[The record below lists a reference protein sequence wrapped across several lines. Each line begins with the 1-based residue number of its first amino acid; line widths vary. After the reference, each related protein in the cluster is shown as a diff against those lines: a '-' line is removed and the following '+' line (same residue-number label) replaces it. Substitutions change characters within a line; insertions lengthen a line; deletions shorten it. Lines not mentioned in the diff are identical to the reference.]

1 MARARPKGRREEGPL
16 GDEGEKRTSL
26 VDDAYEAMRANIRD
40 ATFAPGYQASEQEI
54 AVRLGMSRTPVHEA
68 AIRLQEDGLVRVLPR
83 KGILILALA
92 PDDLREIYD
101 VIIGIEG
108 RAAELVA
115 GLPDAERLAAA
126 QDLGAHTEAMEAA
139 HIRNDLPAW
148 GMADGAFHAALI
160 EHTRN
165 GRMSRIIQTIN
176 DQSHRARMLT
186 LNLRGGLDASLAEHR
201 KIVEAVR
208 TGKAAEALE
217 AARSHRFRA
226 RDELLPILKSYG
238 LKHL

>member
-1 MARARPKGRREEGPL
+1 MARARPKSRREEGPV
-16 GDEGEKRTSL
+16 GEESEKRTSL

-115 GLPDAERLAAA
+115 VLPNAERLAAA
-126 QDLGAHTEAMEAA
+126 QDLDAHTNAMEAA
-139 HIRNDLPAW
+139 HARNDLPAW
-148 GMADGAFHAALI
+148 GGADGAFHAALI
-160 EHTRN
+160 EHARN

-186 LNLRGGLDASLAEHR
+186 LNLRRGLDASIAEHR

-208 TGKAAEALE
+208 AGKPIEALD
-217 AARSHRFRA
+217 AARAHRIRA